1 MNTTKLVSAIE
12 MNARFASHVSPQVVM
27 AERGFYDTLLDLA
40 GQEVDF
46 RRLVFAMTEAL
57 GKHSGSL
64 SVNVSEHLRAMVG
77 GDFDNVVVREAED
90 LFERLFERLKDK
102 ALEKKK

>member
-1 MNTTKLVSAIE
+1 
-12 MNARFASHVSPQVVM
+12 
-27 AERGFYDTLLDLA
+27 
-40 GQEVDF
+40 
-46 RRLVFAMTEAL
+46 
-57 GKHSGSL
+57 L